1 MGIAAKSV
9 SNTENQDV
17 LRNVKCI
24 HFVGIGGSGMCPLA
38 EILHARGYTIT
49 GSDVNPSDN
58 VLRLQGMGISVAPS
72 QAGGNIDG
80 AELIVYTSAVNPA
93 NPEITAAKEKCV
105 PLIERGHLLGLI
117 SQEYART
124 VAVAG
129 THGKTTTSSMISQ
142 ILLKAELDPTVFIG
156 GKLPMINANGRAGG
170 SDIMVCEACEF
181 QDHYLFM
188 KPAIA
193 IVLNVDAD
201 HLDYFGNLDG
211 VIKSFRN
218 FTDLTEDVVII
229 NADDDNT
236 ITVSESI
243 SGKTVITY
251 GSRGDFNW
259 TARNSRLIK
268 GAYGEYDLYHD
279 GEFFARIVL
288 GVPGLHNISNSMA
301 AAAAAHLCGAT
312 AGQIVDGLASFC
324 GAGRRFEFLGTHR
337 HVTIADDYAH
347 HPTEIS
353 ATLSAAKSM
362 GYQNVW
368 VIFQPFTFS
377 RTERHLDEF
386 IQSLS
391 AADQVILSDIMGSR
405 EENSSGIT
413 SESITS
419 RINGALYLPT
429 FEEITEHVV
438 SHIKEGDLVLTMGG
452 GDVYKCARMIAARL
466 DETD

>member
-1 MGIAAKSV
+1 MGIAAK
-9 SNTENQDV
+9 NMKDAENREILQ
-17 LRNVKCI
+17 NVKCI

-58 VLRLQGMGISVAPS
+58 VSRLQEMGISIAPS
-72 QAGGNIDG
+72 QTGDNLIS
-80 AELIVYTSAVNPA
+80 AELVVYTSAVNPT
-93 NPEITAAKEKCV
+93 NPEIMAAKEKGI

-117 SQEYART
+117 SQEYANT

-142 ILLKAELDPTVFIG
+142 ILLKAGLDPTVFIG
-156 GKLPMINANGRAGG
+156 GKLPMINANGRVGG

-188 KPAIA
+188 KPAVA

-201 HLDYFGNLDG
+201 HLDYFGDLNG
-211 VIKSFRN
+211 VIKSFRS
-218 FTDLTEDVVII
+218 FTTLASDVVII

-236 ITVSESI
+236 VTVGESI

-251 GSRGDFNW
+251 GSRGEFNW
-259 TARNSRLIK
+259 TARNSQLVK

-279 GEFFARIVL
+279 GNFFARITL

-301 AAAAAHLCGAT
+301 AAAAAHICGAT
-312 AGQIVDGLASFC
+312 AEQIVDGLASFC

-337 HVTIADDYAH
+337 YVTIADDYAH

-368 VIFQPFTFS
+368 AIFQPFTFS

-413 SESITS
+413 SENVTS
-419 RINGALYLPT
+419 RISGALYLPT
-429 FEEITEHVV
+429 FEEITEYVV
-438 SHIKEGDLVLTMGG
+438 SHVKEGDLVLTMGG

-466 DETD
+466 DETS